1 MWTGEL
7 TLRCNGTAHFAGRI
21 DMTFVQHV
29 DAAVDQQSWCG
40 RSLTSESFPAEHKTE
55 AAPVMSHRPDTG
67 LPAGRWLAFQAAEGD
82 LVG

>member
-1 MWTGEL
+1 
-7 TLRCNGTAHFAGRI
+7 
-21 DMTFVQHV
+21 MTFVQHV

-55 AAPVMSHRPDTG
+55 AALVMSHRPDTG